1 MRSFP
6 VVVRQKKSVGLL
18 AWGLGMMALG
28 AGFGWAQETMVD
40 YALTA
45 PLVVE
50 GKNGVV
56 VERLR
61 FRRRLPSGEAA
72 VQIRNSQNVV
82 LRACAFSGIG
92 AAILV
97 EASREV
103 RVEDCAFID
112 LWDPGVAGLQ
122 PRIAVEARNS
132 QQVSVSDSLFE
143 FVASGLYAYQ
153 SQGVVFTRNTVM
165 NILGPFPRGQA
176 VQFNGV
182 SGPGNRIAGNFV
194 RNEAGVSQPQDC
206 VNLFQSSGTAE
217 SPILVEEN
225 YLTGDPVQGSQG
237 KSSSGSGIMAGDG
250 GGGFQIIRNNRLDS
264 PGQVGIGVASGR
276 EIQICGNTVRGVK
289 SDVSNV
295 GIAVWNQ
302 YRAPGGPVVV
312 VSNVVGWTDRNGK
325 PNGIWVGKAKYGPL
339 YEFSEIR
346 ASDNEIRFPESI
358 QVEPEYV
365 PASWTMV
372 EGVKYSRQLR
382 QARGDLQKLFEPIQ
396 D

>member
-1 MRSFP
+1 MRNFP
-6 VVVRQKKSVGLL
+6 ATVGIKKPVALFV
-18 AWGLGMMALG
+18 WGLGMILG
-28 AGFGWAQETMVD
+28 GIVHGWGQENMSEYT
-40 YALTA
+40 LTA

-56 VERLR
+56 IEKLR
-61 FRRRLPSGEAA
+61 FRRRFPPGEAA

-82 LRACAFSGIG
+82 LRACAFAGVG
-92 AAILV
+92 AAVLV
-97 EASREV
+97 ETSQNV

-112 LWDPGVAGLQ
+112 LWDSGVAGPQ
-122 PRIAVEARNS
+122 PRIALEVRNS
-132 QQVSVSDSLFE
+132 RQVSACDNLFE
-143 FVASGLYAYQ
+143 FVACGLYAYQ
-153 SQGVVFTRNTVM
+153 SQEVVFFRNTVM

-206 VNLFQSSGTAE
+206 VNLFQSCGTVE
-217 SPILVEEN
+217 SPILVEGN
-225 YLTGDPVQGSQG
+225 YLAGDLTEGSQG

-276 EIQICGNTVRGVK
+276 EIQVYGNTVRGVE

-312 VSNVVGWTDRNGK
+312 ISNVVGWRDRNGK
-325 PNGIWVGKAKYGPL
+325 PNELWVGKAKYGPP

-346 ASDNEIRFPESI
+346 IRDNQICFPESI
-358 QVEPEYV
+358 QVDPDFV
-365 PASWTMV
+365 PASWTLL
-372 EGVKYSRQLR
+372 EGTRYSRQLR
-382 QARGDLQKLFEPIQ
+382 QARGDLEKLFDPIQ